1 MKDMNHTPLE
11 ERLRACSDAEAAPNW
26 KIPLACFYEGVT
38 LLAGNKYPEW
48 LNKRI
53 QRAYRAV
60 PTMPFLLM
68 VEHAQNL
75 INRTDD
81 EELSFCGCEL
91 MHQLLI
97 QPFDLVPNHKI

>member
-11 ERLRACSDAEAAPNW
+11 ERLRAYSDAEAAPNW

-53 QRAYRAV
+53 QRAYRAG